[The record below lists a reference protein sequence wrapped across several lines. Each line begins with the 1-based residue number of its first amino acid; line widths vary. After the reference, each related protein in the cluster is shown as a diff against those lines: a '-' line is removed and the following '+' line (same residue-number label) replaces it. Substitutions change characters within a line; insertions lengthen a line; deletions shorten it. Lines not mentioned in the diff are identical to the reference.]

1 MARKYTE
8 AVHAARLLG
17 MLKRKDPCLCCPA
30 QIRYKKHGFMIN
42 GADLFVEE
50 EIIFPRLVRVGCQV
64 CRNFINEKDSIQ
76 CPCDHYGKEEA
87 LKRTWEALEAKG
99 YI

>member
-8 AVHAARLLG
+8 AVHAKRLLG
-17 MLKRKDPCLCCPA
+17 MLKREEPCECCPA
-30 QIRYKKHGFMIN
+30 QYRYKKWSLFIK
-42 GADLFVEE
+42 GAGER
-50 EIIFPRLVRVGCQV
+50 PNRLACQV
-64 CRNFINEKDSIQ
+64 CRAFVKIKEG
-76 CPCDHYGKEEA
+76 CPCGILGQTKA